1 MKMKSTWI
9 ALATMAAATFAA
21 SAQEG
26 ERPQRG
32 PRQMPAEVVKEFDK
46 DGDGKLSD
54 EEAKAAREA
63 LQSRREEARK
73 KMLEKYD
80 KDGDGQLNEEERAKM
95 REDLE
100 ARHKALL
107 EKYDANKNGRLD
119 PDERKAAVDAGEE
132 LPMAR
137 PMGGQRGPRGEGA
150 RGERG
155 QRGEGGQ
162 RGERRPRPQQGE

>member
-9 ALATMAAATFAA
+9 ALATLAAATFTA

-32 PRQMPAEVVKEFDK
+32 PRQLPPELVKEFDK
-46 DGDGKLSD
+46 DGDGKLND

-63 LQSRREEARK
+63 LQARREEARK
-73 KMLEKYD
+73 KMIAKYD
-80 KDGDGQLNEEERAKM
+80 KDGDGTLNEEERKKM
-95 REDLE
+95 TEDLQ
-100 ARHKALL
+100 AQRKALL

-132 LPMAR
+132 IHQAF
-137 PMGGQRGPRGEGA
+137 PMGPGRRGEGA

-155 QRGEGGQ
+155 PRGEGRQ
-162 RGERRPRPQQGE
+162 RPQRQNQGE